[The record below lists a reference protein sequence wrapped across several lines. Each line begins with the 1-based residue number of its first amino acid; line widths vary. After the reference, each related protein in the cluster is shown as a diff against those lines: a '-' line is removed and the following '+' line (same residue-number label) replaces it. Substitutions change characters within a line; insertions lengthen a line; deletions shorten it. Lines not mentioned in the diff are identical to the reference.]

1 MAAAGSWSEQKLMVE
16 QKLAGRKCALK
27 HGALIF
33 KSPNALGLSSSLF
46 ALSKKYALT
55 RGETGS
61 LVHASEIVSRKV
73 GSMLHSLTLG
83 RSFIAAAAIVS
94 GVAFGTPANANT
106 ITITPVATAGN
117 DSPATVTSTLAG
129 NVFVGLVD
137 GGGAAFLAGTGSFTA
152 ATGFDLGASNPA
164 SEAALLTTECACGTT
179 FAPSGTEQN
188 TNAGI
193 PATFS
198 TAAEFFAIKAD
209 GWIAYFHNLTG
220 GLLTLNYA
228 DAPGDGVAA
237 GISHT
242 QNFVPFPALGAGLPG
257 LVLAC
262 GGLIALA
269 RRRRQ
274 QFA

>member
-1 MAAAGSWSEQKLMVE
+1 
-16 QKLAGRKCALK
+16 
-27 HGALIF
+27 
-33 KSPNALGLSSSLF
+33 
-46 ALSKKYALT
+46 
-55 RGETGS
+55 
-61 LVHASEIVSRKV
+61 
-73 GSMLHSLTLG
+73 MLHSLTLH
-83 RSFIAAAAIVS
+83 RSLFAAAAVVL
-94 GVAFGTPANANT
+94 GVAFGTPANANQ
-106 ITITPVATAGN
+106 ITITPDPTIIGGN
-117 DSPATVTSTLAG
+117 LNQATVTSTQTG

-137 GGGAAFLAGTGSFTA
+137 GFGAQFLAGTFSFTD
-152 ATGFDLGASNPA
+152 ATGFGLVGGSSAA
-164 SEAALLTTECACGTT
+164 AEAALLTTECACGTT
-179 FAPSGTEQN
+179 FVASGAAQN
-188 TNAGI
+188 TDAGI

-209 GWIAYFHNLTG
+209 NWIAYFHNLTG

-228 DAPGDGVAA
+228 DAAGGGTAA

>member
-1 MAAAGSWSEQKLMVE
+1 
-16 QKLAGRKCALK
+16 
-27 HGALIF
+27 
-33 KSPNALGLSSSLF
+33 
-46 ALSKKYALT
+46 
-55 RGETGS
+55 
-61 LVHASEIVSRKV
+61 
-73 GSMLHSLTLG
+73 MLHSLTLH
-83 RSFIAAAAIVS
+83 RSLIAAAAIVC
-94 GVAFGTPANANT
+94 GVAFGTPANANQ
-106 ITITPVATAGN
+106 ILITPVDGVGN
-117 DSPATVTSTLAG
+117 ENPATVTSTLAG

-152 ATGFDLGASNPA
+152 ATGFDIGASNPA

-179 FAPSGTEQN
+179 FVASGTEQN

-228 DAPGDGVAA
+228 DFPDGTGNNAA

>member
-1 MAAAGSWSEQKLMVE
+1 
-16 QKLAGRKCALK
+16 
-27 HGALIF
+27 
-33 KSPNALGLSSSLF
+33 
-46 ALSKKYALT
+46 
-55 RGETGS
+55 
-61 LVHASEIVSRKV
+61 
-73 GSMLHSLTLG
+73 MLHSLTLG
-83 RSFIAAAAIVS
+83 RSLIAAAAIVG

-117 DSPATVTSTLAG
+117 DAPATVTSTLAG

-152 ATGFDLGASNPA
+152 ATGFDLGSSSPA

-179 FAPSGTEQN
+179 FVASGTGQN
-188 TNAGI
+188 TDAGI

-209 GWIAYFHNLTG
+209 GWIAFFHNLTG
-220 GLLTLNYA
+220 GVLNLTYA
-228 DAPGDGVAA
+228 DAAGGGVAA
-237 GISHT
+237 DISHT
-242 QNFVPFPALGAGLPG
+242 TFFVPFPALGAGLPG

-262 GGLIALA
+262 GGLLALA